1 MSIKDHKEQ
10 VQQTV
15 AGLFDLPRDIALNL
29 PKVVII
35 GNIQV
40 FVENHRGIIEYA
52 PEKVR
57 ISINRGELEIR
68 GSQLVLRN
76 ILADEIALD
85 GKIEAVTFRE

>member
-1 MSIKDHKEQ
+1 MTIMDRKEQ

-35 GNIQV
+35 GNVQV
-40 FVENHRGIIEYA
+40 LVENHRGIIEYT

-57 ISINRGELEIR
+57 ISVSRGELEIT

-76 ILADEIALD
+76 ILTDEITLE
-85 GKIEAVTFRE
+85 GKIQAVTFLD